1 MKYFISVVNFVDQHI
16 LWVVGLFLLASIV
29 ELIVFLCKKKG
40 GKFDT
45 DGFFICIATNL
56 TITIGLYILACLGV
70 GLVNCLRDQNYHF
83 WSNYLTFLSN
93 GGIVILGIIF
103 IGSGIFFLFKYSIDS
118 FLGRLIAAAVS
129 AALATG
135 VAFIA
140 GLLIYIVIAI
150 VIIIL
155 KVLWFVVSGFF
166 ISIFEFVVKYWKMST
181 VVLLGP
187 GIIYGACCAF
197 ANYIRSF
204 KDEVVHK

>member
-70 GLVNCLRDQNYHF
+70 GLVNCLRDQDYHF
-83 WSNYLTFLSN
+83 WSNYLTFLGN
-93 GGIVILGIIF
+93 GGSVILGIVF
-103 IGSGIFFLFKYSIDS
+103 IGSGIFFLFKYDMDS
-118 FLGRLIAAAVS
+118 FLGRLIAAAIS

-140 GLLIYIVIAI
+140 GLLIYIVVAI

-166 ISIFEFVVKYWKMST
+166 ISIFEFVVKYWEMST

-187 GIIYGACCAF
+187 GVIYGACCAF

-204 KDEVVHK
+204 KNEVVHK

>member
-70 GLVNCLRDQNYHF
+70 GLVNCLRDQDYHF

-93 GGIVILGIIF
+93 GGSVLLGIVF
-103 IGSGIFFLFKYSIDS
+103 IGSGIFFLFKYDMDS

-166 ISIFEFVVKYWKMST
+166 ISIFEFVVKYWEMST

-187 GIIYGACCAF
+187 GVIYGACCAF

-204 KDEVVHK
+204 KNEVVHK

>member
-56 TITIGLYILACLGV
+56 MITIGLYILACLGV
-70 GLVNCLRDQNYHF
+70 GLVNCLRDQDYHF
-83 WSNYLTFLSN
+83 WSNYLTFLKN
-93 GGIVILGIIF
+93 GGSVILGIVF
-103 IGSGIFFLFKYSIDS
+103 IGSGIFFLFKYDMDS
-118 FLGRLIAAAVS
+118 FIGRLIAAAFS

-150 VIIIL
+150 VIVIL

-187 GIIYGACCAF
+187 GVIYGACCAF

-204 KDEVVHK
+204 KNEVVHK

>member
-1 MKYFISVVNFVDQHI
+1 M
-16 LWVVGLFLLASIV
+16 
-29 ELIVFLCKKKG
+29 
-40 GKFDT
+40 
-45 DGFFICIATNL
+45 

-70 GLVNCLRDQNYHF
+70 GLVNCLRDQDYHF
-83 WSNYLTFLSN
+83 WSNYLTFLGN
-93 GGIVILGIIF
+93 GGSVILGIVF
-103 IGSGIFFLFKYSIDS
+103 IGSGIFFLFKYDMDS
-118 FLGRLIAAAVS
+118 FLGRLIAAAIS

-140 GLLIYIVIAI
+140 GLLIYIVVAI

-166 ISIFEFVVKYWKMST
+166 ISIFEFVVKYWEMST

-204 KDEVVHK
+204 KNEVVHK

>member
-40 GKFDT
+40 GKFDA

-70 GLVNCLRDQNYHF
+70 GLVNCLRDQDYHF

-93 GGIVILGIIF
+93 GGSVLLGIVF
-103 IGSGIFFLFKYSIDS
+103 IGSGIFFLFKYDMDS

-166 ISIFEFVVKYWKMST
+166 ISIFEFVVKYWEMST

-187 GIIYGACCAF
+187 GVIYGACCAF

-204 KDEVVHK
+204 KNEVVHK

>member
-56 TITIGLYILACLGV
+56 TITLGLYILACLGV
-70 GLVNCLRDQNYHF
+70 GLINCLRDQDYHF
-83 WSNYLTFLSN
+83 WSNYIKFLSN
-93 GGIVILGIIF
+93 GGSVILGIVF
-103 IGSGIFFLFKYSIDS
+103 IGAGIFFLFKYDIDS
-118 FLGRLIAAAVS
+118 FIARLIAAAFS

-140 GLLIYIVIAI
+140 GLLIYIVVAI

-166 ISIFEFVVKYWKMST
+166 ISIFEFVVKYWQMST
-181 VVLLGP
+181 VVLLSP
-187 GIIYGACCAF
+187 GVIYGACCAF

-204 KDEVVHK
+204 KNEVVHK

>member
-70 GLVNCLRDQNYHF
+70 GLVNCLRDQDYHF
-83 WSNYLTFLSN
+83 WSNYLTFLGN
-93 GGIVILGIIF
+93 GGSVILGIVF
-103 IGSGIFFLFKYSIDS
+103 IGSGIFFLFKYDMDS
-118 FLGRLIAAAVS
+118 FLGRLIAAAIS

-140 GLLIYIVIAI
+140 GLLIYIVVAI

-166 ISIFEFVVKYWKMST
+166 ISIFEFVVKYWEMST

-204 KDEVVHK
+204 KNEVVHK